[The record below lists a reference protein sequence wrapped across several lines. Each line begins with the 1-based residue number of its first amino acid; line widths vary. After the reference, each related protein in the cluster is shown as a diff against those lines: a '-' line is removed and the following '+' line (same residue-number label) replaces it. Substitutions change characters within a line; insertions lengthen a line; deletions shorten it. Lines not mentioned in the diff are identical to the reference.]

1 MTVSVAGPTVA
12 VQVFYIS
19 ICGRMKSVISSIE
32 IENRVVVAKYQRL
45 MVGAKVVLVE
55 KASGR
60 QLPETVTRVAS
71 PVPVGALRIRLP
83 DAIEPG
89 TYFLKAFNGHG
100 EDAAQSADF
109 EIG

>member
-1 MTVSVAGPTVA
+1 MW
-12 VQVFYIS
+12 
-19 ICGRMKSVISSIE
+19 RMKPVISSIE

-60 QLPETVTRVAS
+60 QWSETITRVAS

-83 DAIEPG
+83 ETVTPG

-100 EDAAQSADF
+100 EQAAQSADF
-109 EIG
+109 EIC